1 MTKHN
6 KDNKILKL
14 VLGIIFDLIGYVS
27 YFVPGLA
34 EISDIAWAPLSA
46 WLMTRMYKGTSG
58 KVGAVITFIEEVLPL
73 TDAIPTFTLMW
84 LYTYVFNPKKDDEND
99 NVIDITDMQ

>member
-1 MTKHN
+1 MTTDK
-6 KDNKILKL
+6 KDNKTLKL
-14 VLGIIFDLIGYVS
+14 ILGIIFDLIGYAS
-27 YFVPGLA
+27 YFIPGFA
-34 EISDIAWAPLSA
+34 ELSDIIWAPLSA

-58 KVGAVITFIEEVLPL
+58 KVGAVITFIEEALPF

-84 LYTYVFNPKKDDEND
+84 LYTYVINPKKKDDDD